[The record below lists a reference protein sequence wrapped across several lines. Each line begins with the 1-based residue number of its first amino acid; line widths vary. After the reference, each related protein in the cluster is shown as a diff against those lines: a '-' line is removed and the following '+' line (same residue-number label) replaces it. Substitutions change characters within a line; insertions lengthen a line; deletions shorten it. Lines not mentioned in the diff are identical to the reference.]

1 VDEIVSWGLG
11 QFPLLLPGR
20 LFVRY
25 LANRMAQTAQEEL
38 YRNVGRLKAD
48 LGDRLEQSV
57 TDYLHAL
64 DRHVERTRASVRQA
78 LQRAATIREHADAE
92 ISSVAQQQLSRLQ
105 FLRRID
111 EELAAIQ
118 ARPEKKALASG

>member
-1 VDEIVSWGLG
+1 
-11 QFPLLLPGR
+11 
-20 LFVRY
+20 
-25 LANRMAQTAQEEL
+25 L
-38 YRNVGRLKAD
+38 YRNVGRLKTD

-57 TDYLHAL
+57 TDYLRAL

-78 LQRAATIREHADAE
+78 LQRATTIRENADAE

-111 EELAAIQ
+111 AELAAIQ
-118 ARPEKKALASG
+118 ARPEKETLAPG